1 MDSFVHVRYFVRT
14 VDYLVDHQKGIKEM
28 NIATLASAGLASA
41 LIAGAASA
49 DVTVDVIDYSAS
61 GNVFDQIFAAGE
73 LTGTLTGVGVD
84 VVLTGS
90 ENFTW
95 ADDFT
100 ILINTDADFSL
111 PANLQ
116 AGGFSDAGA
125 LERITWANGAAGDD
139 GTTCIDAQDLA
150 SPIDAPFFVRIGNG
164 YASGGNGTWNGTFTL
179 FGVNLV
185 PAPGALALLGV
196 AGLAGRRRRG

>member
-1 MDSFVHVRYFVRT
+1 MKCGTFAT
-14 VDYLVDHQKGIKEM
+14 V
-28 NIATLASAGLASA
+28 GLASA

-49 DVTVDVIDYSAS
+49 DVTVDVIEFSAS
-61 GNVFDQIFAAGE
+61 GGVFEQIFASGE

-100 ILINTDADFSL
+100 ILVNTDADFGL
-111 PANLQ
+111 PAALQ
-116 AGGFSDAGA
+116 AGGFTDQGA
-125 LERITWANGAAGDD
+125 LERISWANGASGDD

-150 SPIDAPFFVRIGNG
+150 SPIDSPFFVRIGNG
-164 YASGGNGTWNGTFTL
+164 YTPGGNGTWNGTFTL

>member
-1 MDSFVHVRYFVRT
+1 MKCASSAT
-14 VDYLVDHQKGIKEM
+14 VGI
-28 NIATLASAGLASA
+28 ASV

-49 DVTVDVIDYSAS
+49 DVTVDVNDFSAV
-61 GNVFDQIFAAGE
+61 GGDFTELFAAGE
-73 LTGTLTGVGVD
+73 LSGTLTGVGVD

-100 ILINTDADFSL
+100 IFVGSDGSTAPL
-111 PANLQ
+111 LQ
-116 AGGFSDAGA
+116 AGGFSDFGA
-125 LERITWANGAAGDD
+125 LERISWSNGASGDD

-150 SPIDAPFFVRIGNG
+150 TPVVPFSVAIGNG

>member
-1 MDSFVHVRYFVRT
+1 MKYAS
-14 VDYLVDHQKGIKEM
+14 
-28 NIATLASAGLASA
+28 IATVGIASA
-41 LIAGAASA
+41 LLAGAASA
-49 DVTVDVIDYSAS
+49 DVTVEVSDFSAVGGEFVELFSS
-61 GNVFDQIFAAGE
+61 GALA
-73 LTGTLTGVGVD
+73 GTLTGVGVD

-100 ILINTDADFSL
+100 IFVGSDGSTAPL
-111 PANLQ
+111 LQ
-116 AGGFSDAGA
+116 AGGFSDFGA
-125 LERITWANGAAGDD
+125 LERISWSNGASGDD

-150 SPIDAPFFVRIGNG
+150 TPVVPFSVSIGNG

-185 PAPGALALLGV
+185 PAPGALALLGM

>member
-1 MDSFVHVRYFVRT
+1 MKNGTFAT
-14 VDYLVDHQKGIKEM
+14 V
-28 NIATLASAGLASA
+28 GLASA

-49 DVTVDVIDYSAS
+49 DVTMDVIDFSAVGGEFSEMFAS
-61 GNVFDQIFAAGE
+61 GA

-100 ILINTDADFSL
+100 IMVFDDSNNAL
-111 PANLQ
+111 LQ
-116 AGGFSDAGA
+116 AGGFTDQGA
-125 LERITWANGAAGDD
+125 LERISWANGAAGDD
-139 GTTCIDAQDLA
+139 GTTCIDTQDLA
-150 SPIDAPFFVRIGNG
+150 VALNAPFSVLIGNG
-164 YASGGNGTWNGTFTL
+164 YNPGGNGTWNGTFTL
-179 FGVNLV
+179 FGVDLV
-185 PAPGALALLGV
+185 PAPGALALLGM

>member
-1 MDSFVHVRYFVRT
+1 MKCGTFAT
-14 VDYLVDHQKGIKEM
+14 V
-28 NIATLASAGLASA
+28 GLASA

-49 DVTVDVIDYSAS
+49 DVTVDVIDFSAVGGEFS
-61 GNVFDQIFAAGE
+61 AIFADGE

-100 ILINTDADFSL
+100 ILVTDAGGL
-111 PANLQ
+111 ALQ
-116 AGGFSDAGA
+116 AGGFTDQGA
-125 LERITWANGAAGDD
+125 MERISWANGASGDD

-150 SPIDAPFFVRIGNG
+150 MPIAAPFSVSIGNG
-164 YASGGNGTWNGTFTL
+164 YNPGGNGTWNGTFTL

-185 PAPGALALLGV
+185 PAPGALALLGM

>member
-1 MDSFVHVRYFVRT
+1 MKFGTF
-14 VDYLVDHQKGIKEM
+14 
-28 NIATLASAGLASA
+28 ATAGLASA
-41 LIAGAASA
+41 VIAGAASA
-49 DVTVDVIDYSAS
+49 DVTVDVIDFSAV
-61 GNVFDQIFAAGE
+61 GGVFEEIFAEGA

-100 ILINTDADFSL
+100 ILVGSDGSTAPL
-111 PANLQ
+111 LQ
-116 AGGFSDAGA
+116 AGGFSDLGA
-125 LERITWANGAAGDD
+125 LERISWANGASGDD

-150 SPIDAPFFVRIGNG
+150 TPVVPFSVSIGNG
-164 YASGGNGTWNGTFTL
+164 YTPGGNGTWNGTFTL
-179 FGVNLV
+179 FGVDLI

>member
-1 MDSFVHVRYFVRT
+1 MKFGNFAT
-14 VDYLVDHQKGIKEM
+14 V
-28 NIATLASAGLASA
+28 GLASA

-49 DVTVDVIDYSAS
+49 DVTVDVIEFSAS
-61 GNVFDQIFAAGE
+61 GGDFTEIFANGT
-73 LTGTLTGVGVD
+73 LSGTLTGVGVD
-84 VVLTGS
+84 VVLTNS

-100 ILINTDADFSL
+100 ILVGSDGSTAPL
-111 PANLQ
+111 LQ
-116 AGGFSDAGA
+116 AGGFSNLGA
-125 LERITWANGAAGDD
+125 LERISWSTGASGDD
-139 GTTCIDAQDLA
+139 GTACIDAQDLVT
-150 SPIDAPFFVRIGNG
+150 PVVPFTVGIGNG
-164 YASGGNGTWNGTFTL
+164 YTSGGNGTWNGTFTL

>member
-1 MDSFVHVRYFVRT
+1 MKCGTFAT
-14 VDYLVDHQKGIKEM
+14 V
-28 NIATLASAGLASA
+28 GLASA
-41 LIAGAASA
+41 VIAGAASA
-49 DVTVDVIDYSAS
+49 DVTVDVIDFSAVGGQFSELFAS
-61 GNVFDQIFAAGE
+61 GA

-84 VVLTGS
+84 LVLTGS

-100 ILINTDADFSL
+100 IMVFDDSSNAL
-111 PANLQ
+111 LQ
-116 AGGFSDAGA
+116 AGGFTDQGA
-125 LERITWANGAAGDD
+125 LERIGWANGASGDD

-150 SPIDAPFFVRIGNG
+150 SPIDSPFFVRIGNG
-164 YASGGNGTWNGTFTL
+164 YNPGGNGTWNGTFTL

>member
-1 MDSFVHVRYFVRT
+1 MKLGTF
-14 VDYLVDHQKGIKEM
+14 
-28 NIATLASAGLASA
+28 ATAGLASA

-49 DVTVDVIDYSAS
+49 DVTVDVLEFSAT
-61 GNVFDQIFAAGE
+61 GGVFEEIFANGT
-73 LTGTLTGVGVD
+73 LSGTLTGVGVD

-100 ILINTDADFSL
+100 IFVGSDGSTAPL
-111 PANLQ
+111 LQ
-116 AGGFSDAGA
+116 AGGFSDFGA
-125 LERITWANGAAGDD
+125 LERISWSNGASGDD

-150 SPIDAPFFVRIGNG
+150 TPVVPFSVAIGNG

-185 PAPGALALLGV
+185 PAPGALALLGM

>member
-1 MDSFVHVRYFVRT
+1 
-14 VDYLVDHQKGIKEM
+14 M
-28 NIATLASAGLASA
+28 NCGTFATAGLASA

-49 DVTVDVIDYSAS
+49 DVTVDVIDFSALGDEFS
-61 GNVFDQIFAAGE
+61 EIFASGE

-84 VVLTGS
+84 VILTGS

-100 ILINTDADFSL
+100 IMVFDDSSNAL
-111 PANLQ
+111 LQ
-116 AGGFSDAGA
+116 AGGFTDQGA
-125 LERITWANGAAGDD
+125 LERISWANGASGDD
-139 GTTCIDAQDLA
+139 GTTCIDTQTLA
-150 SPIDAPFFVRIGNG
+150 TPLNAPFTVQIGNG
-164 YASGGNGTWNGTFTL
+164 YTSGGNGTWNGTFTL

-185 PAPGALALLGV
+185 PAPGGLALLGV

>member
-1 MDSFVHVRYFVRT
+1 MKFGNFAT
-14 VDYLVDHQKGIKEM
+14 V
-28 NIATLASAGLASA
+28 GLASA

-49 DVTVDVIDYSAS
+49 DVTVDVIDFSAL
-61 GNVFDQIFAAGE
+61 GGEIEEIFAPGT
-73 LTGTLTGVGVD
+73 LSGTLTGVGVD
-84 VVLTGS
+84 VVLTNS

-95 ADDFT
+95 ANDFMIFVPDDDEFF
-100 ILINTDADFSL
+100 L
-111 PANLQ
+111 LQ
-116 AGGFSDAGA
+116 AGGGTDLGA
-125 LERITWANGAAGDD
+125 EETISWSNGGAAED

-150 SPIDAPFFVRIGNG
+150 NPLDLSLLSVYIGNG
-164 YASGGNGTWNGTFTL
+164 YLPGGNGTWNGTFTL

>member
-1 MDSFVHVRYFVRT
+1 MKFGTF
-14 VDYLVDHQKGIKEM
+14 
-28 NIATLASAGLASA
+28 ATAGLASA
-41 LIAGAASA
+41 VIAGAASA
-49 DVTVDVIDYSAS
+49 DVTVDVIDFSAV
-61 GNVFDQIFAAGE
+61 GGVFEEIFAEGA

-100 ILINTDADFSL
+100 ILVTDGGGLA
-111 PANLQ
+111 LQ
-116 AGGFSDAGA
+116 AGGFTDQGA
-125 LERITWANGAAGDD
+125 MERISWATGGSGDD
-139 GTTCIDAQDLA
+139 GTQCIDTQDLTT
-150 SPIDAPFFVRIGNG
+150 PIGAPFAVAIGNG
-164 YASGGNGTWNGTFTL
+164 YNPGGNGTWNGTFTL

-185 PAPGALALLGV
+185 PAPGALALLGM